1 MPRMTLKYA
10 SAKNGPLN
18 RKNNAAIKSNFHSP
32 FGTRD
37 PFELSKERNK
47 ESVNDYKDE
56 TTLLTETASANFN
69 STGLR
74 RLPDRSALLSK
85 TTSRSVLRDG

>member
-1 MPRMTLKYA
+1 MSIQYA

-18 RKNNAAIKSNFHSP
+18 RKSNAIIKSNLHSKL
-32 FGTRD
+32 GTRD
-37 PFELSKERNK
+37 PFEQSK

-69 STGLR
+69 STGLHKM
-74 RLPDRSALLSK
+74 PERSALKSK
-85 TTSRSVLRDG
+85 TTSRSVLPDG